1 MKDLIAR
8 HALFVLPVFA
18 ALLAAMFIAYAGTS
32 GGAESAPAH
41 AATMSI
47 PF

>member
-18 ALLAAMFIAYAGTS
+18 ALLAAMFIAYAGAPA
-32 GGAESAPAH
+32 GAQSPTAH